1 MQVVSPLTGTTDVTE
16 VDRIAVETIAQ
27 RYAEDFELDVASY
40 FKGLKEIQ
48 IYKCNKTLYKFYYPL
63 FIEADSRFYELLMY
77 NRIVYYPV
85 WRWENSIA
93 AKFITDNDKVLDVG
107 CGDGGFLRGLLARK
121 KVKAEGLE
129 LNPEALAIA
138 KRDGLPVHNI
148 SVQKYSK
155 DNPNQYDVVT
165 SFQVLEHI
173 ADVKSFL
180 SAKIDLLKS
189 GGLLIIGVPFNNPY
203 LYRKDK
209 FHTLNLPPHHMGLWN
224 EESLI
229 NLTKLFDLSVVS
241 YEIEKVDNMVYYLFI
256 QLNREN
262 LYRRLS
268 NGSSFFRLFTKAF
281 NKIFK
286 ISSKIIRGRNIV
298 IVYKK
303 G

>member
-16 VDRIAVETIAQ
+16 VDRISVEAIMQ
-27 RYAEDFELDVASY
+27 RYAEDFELNAAPY
-40 FKGLKEIQ
+40 FKELKEIQ
-48 IYKCNKTLYKFYYPL
+48 VYKCNKTSYKFYYPF
-63 FIEADSRFYELLMY
+63 FIEADSRFYELLMH

-85 WRWENSIA
+85 WRWENNIA

-107 CGDGGFLRGLLARK
+107 CGDGAFLRGLLARK
-121 KVKAEGLE
+121 KVKAKGLE
-129 LNPEALAIA
+129 LNPAALAIA
-138 KRDGLPVHNI
+138 TRDGLSVHNI
-148 SVQKYSK
+148 TVQEYSK
-155 DNPNQYDVVT
+155 DNSNQYDVVT

-229 NLTKLFDLSVVS
+229 NLTKLFDLSVVG
-241 YEIEKVDNMVYYLFI
+241 YEIEKVDNMIYYLFI

-268 NGSSFFRLFTKAF
+268 NGSRFFRLFTKTF
-281 NKIFK
+281 NKVFK

-303 G
+303 R